1 MNTLATPNWVTV
13 DTATGFLDSTKL
25 IGRFDRQWDD
35 QWSSK
40 PGGAKLGYTV
50 NARIEQRW
58 IVTEGQAFQQQAI
71 LDQTVPITINH
82 QFNVGSGYSTAQ
94 STMEIQEIQ
103 SRYSRPAGKSMA
115 AKWDR
120 VAGLEV
126 YKSVS
131 FAIGTP
137 GVNISTNDQWGDAVA
152 LLQEQG
158 VPDDFIAV
166 ISPSQQN
173 TTATSNQV
181 LFNPAQYVGE
191 LFESGKM
198 SGPALGMKGW
208 YTDPLLPMH
217 TTGSFTASTPAVNGS
232 GLTGSTL
239 ATDGWGT
246 YALKAGDVFTLDG
259 VYATNPLVQDLDM
272 GRLMQFSLTADL
284 SGSTTATL
292 AFTPAIVTSGPL
304 QNVTNAPANNAA
316 ISFKGATGTVGA
328 TMTATRSRQNLIF
341 HPSAFAFVM
350 ADLDR
355 DLDGAKTG
363 YVSDKETRV
372 KMRWASQWNGQTD
385 QKLSRFD
392 TLGGIAPV
400 LPYFAVRGFG
410 GS

>member
-1 MNTLATPNWVTV
+1 MNTLVTPNWVTT

-35 QWSSK
+35 QWSSL
-40 PGGAKLGYTV
+40 PEGAKIGYTV

-58 IVTEGQAFQQQAI
+58 TVTEGQAFQQQAI
-71 LDQTVPITINH
+71 LNQTVPIMINH
-82 QFNVGSGYSTAQ
+82 QFNVGSGWSTAQ
-94 STMEIQEIQ
+94 ATMEIEEVQ

-120 VAGLEV
+120 VAGQEV
-126 YKSVS
+126 YKAVS
-131 FAIGTP
+131 FSIGTP
-137 GVNISTNDQWGDAVA
+137 GTNIATNNEWQQAVA
-152 LLQEQG
+152 ILQEQA
-158 VPDDFIAV
+158 VPDDVIAV
-166 ISPSQQN
+166 ISPSQQA
-173 TTATSNQV
+173 TTNSANQT
-181 LFNPAQYVGE
+181 LFNPASYIGE
-191 LFESGKM
+191 MFKSGKIAGA
-198 SGPALGMKGW
+198 SLGMKEW
-208 YTDPLLPMH
+208 AYDPLLPMH
-217 TTGSFTASTPAVNGS
+217 VTGTFTASTPAVNGS

-246 YALKAGDVFTLDG
+246 YALKAGDVFTIDG

-272 GRLMQFSLTADL
+272 GRLMQFSLTADNA
-284 SGSTTATL
+284 GSSTATL
-292 AFTPAIVTSGPL
+292 AFTPAIITSGPL
-304 QNVTNAPANNAA
+304 QNVTNAPADNAA
-316 ISFKGATGTVGA
+316 ITFLGSTGSVGA
-328 TMTATRSRQNLIF
+328 TMAATRSRQNLIF

-355 DLDGAKTG
+355 NLDGAKVG

-400 LPYFAVRGFG
+400 LPYFAVRGWG